1 MGRLV
6 KDFKIDDKWVK
17 YQGSYENQIQT
28 LSSQIW
34 NAMHMRC
41 KSGNEGTANS
51 TYKGCSISDSFKDF
65 QFFAG
70 WCQNQAGYG
79 NKTEK
84 GRNWDLDKDI
94 LVKGNKVYSPEIC
107 VFIPLEINTSI
118 LNRLKSRGDCPIG
131 VHWAKDK
138 SIFAAQINDGGS
150 KKHLGYFKSCEE
162 AFYTYKNAKEAQL
175 KRLAEKYKSSVDE
188 RVIHALL
195 NYTVEI
201 TD

>member
-51 TYKGCSISDSFKDF
+51 TYKGCSISENFKDF
-65 QFFAG
+65 QFFSE
-70 WCQNQAGYG
+70 WCQSQEGYG
-79 NKTEK
+79 NKTDK
-84 GRNWDLDKDI
+84 GRHWELDKDLI
-94 LVKGNKVYSPEIC
+94 LKGNKVYSENIC
-107 VFIPLEINTSI
+107 VFIPLEINTAIASSVK
-118 LNRLKSRGDCPIG
+118 NRGEYPIG
-131 VHWAKDK
+131 VHWSKDK
-138 SIFAAQINDGGS
+138 SVFVAQINDNGS
-150 KKHLGYFKSCEE
+150 RKHLGYFKSPEE
-162 AFYTYKNAKEAQL
+162 AFYKYKNAKEVQL
-175 KRLAEKYKSSVDE
+175 KKLAEKYKGLVDE
-188 RVIHALL
+188 RVVDTLMKY
-195 NYTVEI
+195 NVEV